1 MVVKACAFPLYCNNN
16 RGANTIQKPTIL
28 SFIRL
33 ILTIVKKIFLKLQ
46 LFPISRLQKAYG
58 ILPLSRFNKMAKLE
72 YNDTLKRLHNNYRL
86 SVMNDDTFEEVVTV
100 KLSRLSVYI
109 GLSTGLV
116 LLVGLTIA
124 LIAFS
129 PIKYYIP
136 GYGTRES
143 RTALQLL
150 KIRTDSLEQS
160 IKYKDQYL
168 ESIKKVLNG
177 TTPIQRDTI
186 ILQAPKTA
194 ISNE

>member
-1 MVVKACAFPLYCNNN
+1 
-16 RGANTIQKPTIL
+16 
-28 SFIRL
+28 
-33 ILTIVKKIFLKLQ
+33 
-46 LFPISRLQKAYG
+46 
-58 ILPLSRFNKMAKLE
+58 MAKLE
-72 YNDTLKRLHNNYRL
+72 HNDTLKRLRNNYRL
-86 SVMNDDTFEEVVTV
+86 VVMNDDTYEEVVTF

-109 GLSTGLV
+109 GLSTSLV

-124 LIAFS
+124 LIAFT

-168 ESIKKVLNG
+168 DGIKKALNG
-177 TTPIQRDTI
+177 TTPTQRDTV
-186 ILQAPKTA
+186 LLDLPKKA